1 MIKTIKEHKWDYVVL
16 AIEGLAMS
24 GTMTIVDEAVKAIM
38 PPHIKL
44 GTKVAVNV
52 AKIAMQL
59 MAANK
64 VGGYIDE
71 WFDSI
76 KAATNIVT
84 SDQKK
89 QLTEELKNE

>member
-24 GTMTIVDEAVKAIM
+24 GAMTIVDEAVKAIM

-59 MAANK
+59 MAANQ
-64 VGGYIDE
+64 VGGYIASWGDVIKTAKNVGTDE
-71 WFDSI
+71 
-76 KAATNIVT
+76 
-84 SDQKK
+84 QKE
-89 QLTEELKNE
+89 QVTEEPKN